1 MATLDAS
8 DGELSW
14 TEVTN
19 WFKSL
24 GANEEQLAVHG
35 MALEELW
42 GALNAALN
50 AADVTVDD
58 VLFYMHLF
66 GIDTTSL
73 TMSDVETA
81 LASLDFTQA
90 LDLGALEGFLA

>member
-1 MATLDAS
+1 
-8 DGELSW
+8 
-14 TEVTN
+14 
-19 WFKSL
+19 
-24 GANEEQLAVHG
+24 

-42 GALNAALN
+42 GGLNLALN

-73 TMSDVETA
+73 TMSDVEAA
-81 LASLDFTQA
+81 LANLDFTQA
-90 LDLGALEGFLA
+90 FDLAAVEGFLA